1 MVPYADSLSL
11 DKTIQTIYN
20 QNEFNNFEVLDKH
33 KIVLKNKACMIIP
46 MCQMIFILVVH
57 PTLKIDIF

>member
-20 QNEFNNFEVLDKH
+20 QTEFNSFEVLNKH
-33 KIVLKNKACMIIP
+33 KMVSKNKACMTIP
-46 MCQMIFILVVH
+46 MCQMIFISVVH